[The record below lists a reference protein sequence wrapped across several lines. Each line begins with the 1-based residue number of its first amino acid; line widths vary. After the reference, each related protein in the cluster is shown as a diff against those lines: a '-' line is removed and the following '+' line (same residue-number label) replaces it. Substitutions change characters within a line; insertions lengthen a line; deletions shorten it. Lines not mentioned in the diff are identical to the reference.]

1 MTHFNSLHILPSLPR
16 LCNINRLNSAWFQ
29 NSNLLYIPDE
39 SFFHFY
45 FCVNMCGPTCLVMFL
60 TPLGKSIGSCS
71 FSIES
76 ISSRPMVCSR
86 TGGLAKEMLGVSTS
100 LLCFEIG
107 TELIVFGCGG
117 GDDVDGFSWFSEAG
131 VMRRR
136 RTGRL
141 RIVAT
146 RSPPLI
152 NLPIITWRLR
162 KCQLLNC
169 IFWQFQMQLVK

>member
-1 MTHFNSLHILPSLPR
+1 
-16 LCNINRLNSAWFQ
+16 
-29 NSNLLYIPDE
+29 
-39 SFFHFY
+39 
-45 FCVNMCGPTCLVMFL
+45 MFL

-86 TGGLAKEMLGVSTS
+86 TGALAKEMLGVSTS

-107 TELIVFGCGG
+107 TELVVVGCGG
-117 GDDVDGFSWFSEAG
+117 GDDVGGFSWFSEAG
-131 VMRRR
+131 VMRKR

-152 NLPIITWRLR
+152 DLPIIT
-162 KCQLLNC
+162 
-169 IFWQFQMQLVK
+169 